1 MKHPDYDISVYIHS
15 NVCQYSGHCT
25 CPNEEEVK
33 IKGQAVSCRI
43 RGLIGTS
50 WNYRIFINLT
60 SYEIERLADYERFYT
75 LVVIFNHKKIEQR
88 CIDRRDSST
97 IFVLRPDKDSNPQY
111 IHQAFL
117 DLEIGSDTGE
127 TSPFAG
133 PCNWL
138 IEIKVSYGQ
147 IAAGCSSLLRRTSA
161 QDLGRFGSLGYGTV
175 EEVQISEDNE
185 TPLVHFKFVG
195 GPLAKLEQL
204 KAPKLRPQEP
214 SMLEIMSIGY
224 PREAS
229 SPNELSDDAP
239 IEDIDWDSYSL
250 PHQRT
255 ITVQYSDAGL
265 KAASRFVVDPEFVSI
280 FDQQSQDDS
289 LIISTGTIPI
299 YHPQPKW
306 DIRKLEKRWEGQYE
320 SPTPHNQDPGRDKRR
335 NERALNIWRDSQ
347 SGIEFDLTDCSE
359 QISGDRLRVQEC
371 TDPLSI
377 VRRIRNLKAR
387 FDRGLSSFK
396 ENDRYPW
403 EDRAKN

>member
-1 MKHPDYDISVYIHS
+1 M
-15 NVCQYSGHCT
+15 
-25 CPNEEEVK
+25 
-33 IKGQAVSCRI
+33 SCRI

-50 WNYRIFINLT
+50 WNYRVFINLT
-60 SYEIERLADYERFYT
+60 PYEIERLADYERFYT

-111 IHQAFL
+111 IYQAFL
-117 DLEIGSDTGE
+117 DMEIGSDTGE
-127 TSPFAG
+127 MFPFAG

-147 IAAGCSSLLRRTSA
+147 IAAGCSSLLRRTST
-161 QDLGRFGSLGYGTV
+161 QGPGRVGFPGYNTV
-175 EEVQISEDNE
+175 QNARISDGNK
-185 TPLVHFKFVG
+185 TPLVHFKFIG
-195 GPLAKLEQL
+195 GPLARLEQL
-204 KAPKLRPQEP
+204 KAPNFRLQES
-214 SMLEIMSIGY
+214 SMLDTMGIGY
-224 PREAS
+224 RREAS

-250 PHQRT
+250 PHERT

-265 KAASRFVVDPEFVSI
+265 KAASQFVVDPEFVSI
-280 FDQQSQDDS
+280 FDRQSQDDS

-299 YHPQPKW
+299 YHPQPKLG
-306 DIRKLEKRWEGQYE
+306 IGNLVKRWEGQYE
-320 SPTPHNQDPGRDKRR
+320 SSTSHSQDPERGEEH
-335 NERALNIWRDSQ
+335 NTRALNLWREFQ
-347 SGIEFDLTDCSE
+347 PEMGFDLTGCSE
-359 QISGDRLRVQEC
+359 QRSGDRLRAQEC